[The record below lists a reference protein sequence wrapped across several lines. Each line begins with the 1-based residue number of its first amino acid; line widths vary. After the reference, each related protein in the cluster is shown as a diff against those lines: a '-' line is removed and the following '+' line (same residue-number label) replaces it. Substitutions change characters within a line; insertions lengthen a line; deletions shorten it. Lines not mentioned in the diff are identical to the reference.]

1 MSHCGSLEGTSL
13 HYDGVSNRVTDVLPP
28 DSCAVPTLQGLRFV
42 GGYYPSNPQGSLPMA
57 LEAGKFVM
65 LPPDPLRLDISS
77 GTFFGIEQKIFQQ
90 LSPRRGAW
98 ESTFAILQTEWQ

>member
-1 MSHCGSLEGTSL
+1 
-13 HYDGVSNRVTDVLPP
+13 
-28 DSCAVPTLQGLRFV
+28 
-42 GGYYPSNPQGSLPMA
+42 MA

-65 LPPDPLRLDISS
+65 LPHDPLRLDISS

-90 LSPRRGAW
+90 FSPRRGAW